1 MKYQREQC
9 NDSTSQKSHQRDMCE
24 GGKYSCS
31 ICGFQTPMKNKLL
44 IHQKSHNG
52 IMYKCNICDKEVSS
66 TNATNGI
73 IMQRKRAV
81 SKDIKNQFIR
91 VSNTIVMNVNTMHPK
106 IVILKHIKNQFM
118 RVLSTDAANVIIRQ
132 Q

>member
-1 MKYQREQC
+1 
-9 NDSTSQKSHQRDMCE
+9 
-24 GGKYSCS
+24 
-31 ICGFQTPMKNKLL
+31 MKNKLL

-73 IMQRKRAV
+73 IMQWKRAV

-91 VSNTIVMNVNTMHPK
+91 VSSTNAMNVITKPLK
-106 IVILKHIKNQFM
+106 KVISKRIKNQFM
-118 RVLSTDAANVIIRQ
+118 SNEGVKTQRELVHKTSKKKCNNQSKRQ
-132 Q
+132 